1 MVNIIDCIGIFNEYE
16 MLYIRLNYMYE
27 YVDKFIIFEF
37 LNSSNPEFK
46 KNNFM
51 FNKYQTF
58 FEKFMD
64 KIEYYPINCEINI
77 TDDMI
82 KSSNINNDDYVMV
95 SHVNQIPHV
104 NLFQQICNIDNGV
117 VISHKHF
124 GEYLNLSANKTLN
137 GTVAFKRKCL
147 EYNSLDKIKK
157 SSHQLKECDGCNG
170 WVFTNIKYSENC
182 GNTDYGNIYD
192 NNKVTLNNNEEF
204 PFDIHEIN
212 RIFPHL
218 INHGINISYFCL
230 IYKSVNW
237 LIFVYEQFL
246 KFTELGENE
255 FYFIANDASQ
265 DVLDYLKENNIPHYI
280 HNNTPKQKEEWY
292 INNVYRAWNHGCRVA
307 NGKYI
312 MLFNSDMAFTPDW
325 DTKLLN
331 TITDDTYVTSRLV
344 ERGILR
350 SGKYGIEKN
359 FGNNYNDYREEDFI
373 KYTEEI
379 SEDVLKDG
387 GLFMPLLI
395 KKEYMDKVNYYPEG
409 NILISS
415 SIYKP
420 VYAKKGEVG
429 IKSGDMV
436 LVEKLRNLGIHH
448 KTNFNSIV
456 YHFQEGEMRDETP
469 IILLGRKKISPKVTN
484 IIKEKIPRK
493 KKKITFSDITVDN
506 VIIDDVTIS
515 SCTNEKLVTEEVII
529 NDILVNKEVTIN
541 SIVVDKNTTKI
552 GWLVNDILTGI
563 PNTLTL
569 WNHLLNNIP
578 TLKDKTDGYT
588 PYRKLAG
595 KIEKLAQEE
604 KPKYIIRNGS
614 YFRPLNIDTYTISL
628 IHDDLTK
635 NPRLLNDQIKV
646 IKSSQMVVFNSQYIH
661 DKYINYVVGESQ
673 IISFGIDLNLFKP
686 STIYDSNI
694 LDNSILY
701 IGNSNINPQELSMVL
716 RIANRMPKQN
726 FCLIMKNNISLGDIP
741 HAYHNRFKIF
751 NKVSQEKMVQIMNSC
766 VMCISTSV
774 LDKPH
779 LSGLEMLAC
788 NKPIVGLDIGF
799 YKIYKESD
807 QWGTLANENTF
818 VEKINYVKENIHL
831 FTPRKFIIQNGFG
844 YDVCMQKWK
853 SLVENIP

>member
-1 MVNIIDCIGIFNEYE
+1 MVNIIDCISLFNEYE

-27 YVDKFIIFEF
+27 YVNKFIIFEL
-37 LNSSNPEFK
+37 LNSANLECEK
-46 KNNFM
+46 DNFM

-64 KIEYYPINCEINI
+64 KIEYHPIKCEVNI
-77 TDDMI
+77 TDDMV
-82 KSSNINNDDYVMV
+82 KSLNIGNDDYVMV

-104 NLFQQICNIDNGV
+104 NLFQQICNINGSV
-117 VISHKHF
+117 AISHKHF
-124 GEYLNLSANKTLN
+124 GEYLNLSANRTLI
-137 GTVAFKRKCL
+137 GTIVFERKCL
-147 EYNSLDKIKK
+147 EYNSIDKIKK
-157 SSHQLKECDGCNG
+157 TSPKLKECDG
-170 WVFTNIKYSENC
+170 WMFTNIKYSEN
-182 GNTDYGNIYD
+182 YGNINYGSIYD

-204 PFDIHEIN
+204 PFNIHEIDQ
-212 RIFPHL
+212 IFPHL

-255 FYFIANDASQ
+255 FYFIANDATQ
-265 DVLDYLKENNIPHYI
+265 DVLGYLKENNIPHYI
-280 HNNTPKQKEEWY
+280 HNNTPEQREEWY
-292 INNVYRAWNHGCRVA
+292 INNVYRAWNHGCKVA
-307 NGKYI
+307 NGKYV
-312 MLFNSDMAFTPDW
+312 MLFNSDMAFTPKW

-331 TITDDTYVTSRLV
+331 TITDNTYVTSRLV

-409 NILISS
+409 NILRSS
-415 SIYKP
+415 NIYKP
-420 VYAKKGEVG
+420 VYAKKGQVG
-429 IKSGDMV
+429 LKSGDMV
-436 LVEKLRNLGIHH
+436 LMEKLRNIGIHH
-448 KTNFNSIV
+448 KTNFSSIV
-456 YHFQEGEMRDETP
+456 YHFQEGEMRDEIP
-469 IILLGRKKISPKVTN
+469 ICIKSPKN
-484 IIKEKIPRK
+484 KKRK
-493 KKKITFSDITVDN
+493 VTFSDIIVDN
-506 VIIDDVTIS
+506 VIINDVIIS
-515 SCTNEKLVTEEVII
+515 DYSVDKKLVIE
-529 NDILVNKEVTIN
+529 EVTIN
-541 SIVVDKNTTKI
+541 DIIVNKEIIINNVIADEKI
-552 GWLVNDILTGI
+552 NNKTGWLVNDILTGI

-578 TLKDKTDGYT
+578 SLQDKTNGYT
-588 PYRKLAG
+588 PYKVLSE
-595 KIEKLAQEE
+595 KIEKMALED

-635 NPRLLNDQIKV
+635 NPGLLNDQIKV

-661 DKYINYVVGESQ
+661 DKYINYVVGKSQ
-673 IISFGIDLNLFKP
+673 IIPFGVDLSLFKP
-686 STIYDSNI
+686 STVYGLDIF
-694 LDNSILY
+694 DNSILY
-701 IGNSNINPQELSMVL
+701 IGNSHANPQELGMIL
-716 RIANRMPKQN
+716 RIADRMPKQN
-726 FCLIMKNNISLGDIP
+726 FCLVMKNDISLNDLP
-741 HAYHNRFKIF
+741 RTYHNRFKIF

-766 VMCISTSV
+766 VMGISTSV
-774 LDKPH
+774 SEKPH
-779 LSGLEMLAC
+779 LSGLEILAC

-799 YKIYKESD
+799 YKLYKESN
-807 QWGTLANENTF
+807 QWGVLANEKTF

-831 FTPRKFIIQNGFG
+831 FNPRKFIIENEFG
-844 YDVCMQKWK
+844 YDECMQKWK
-853 SLVENIP
+853 NLVENI